1 MPSQSSE
8 RTLLEIDVKRGI
20 VHHVE
25 AVAESAESRVKKGKS
40 QAVASFALS
49 LSPPPP
55 PPPPPPSPSSLG
67 PLPGR
72 SSASSCG
79 LRAVVAVSVGRVWG
93 GAREKKR
100 EKQPAPFFFFFSPPP
115 PPPPPAPLSLSA
127 CSHSLLFVRSDSDYD
142 EFDSSDQWGAR
153 GAGVSVRELLTC
165 SHSDIAI
172 MSLSLAPY
180 LSLSFPPTPSP
191 SPPLCVHS
199 LCVLVVWLQVA
210 GVSSCRR

>member
-49 LSPPPP
+49 LSL
-55 PPPPPPSPSSLG
+55 S
-67 PLPGR
+67 
-72 SSASSCG
+72 
-79 LRAVVAVSVGRVWG
+79 
-93 GAREKKR
+93 
-100 EKQPAPFFFFFSPPP
+100 
-115 PPPPPAPLSLSA
+115 PPPAPLSLSA

>member
-49 LSPPPP
+49 LS
-55 PPPPPPSPSSLG
+55 
-67 PLPGR
+67 
-72 SSASSCG
+72 
-79 LRAVVAVSVGRVWG
+79 
-93 GAREKKR
+93 
-100 EKQPAPFFFFFSPPP
+100 
-115 PPPPPAPLSLSA
+115 PPPPAPLSLSA

-180 LSLSFPPTPSP
+180 LSLSFPPTPTP
-191 SPPLCVHS
+191 SPPTQCALTVCFGC
-199 LCVLVVWLQVA
+199 LVA
-210 GVSSCRR
+210 GRRRF